1 MNKVMVVVF
10 DGEKRAYEGLSA
22 LNDLHREGSVTRYA
36 DAVIAKDASG
46 KVSVRRSP
54 ESDPEGTL
62 LGFLLGSLA
71 GVLAGPVGF
80 AVGAGTGTLIG
91 AAFDLSAAGIGAD
104 FIDEVSEF
112 LVPGK
117 AALITEIEEEWQTPL
132 DTRMEALGGQ
142 VFRRNRTQ
150 VEDAYYE
157 KQITAFEAEL
167 DALDAEMEQAS
178 AERKARLTAK
188 VEETQRKLR
197 AKRDELKTHIEAVKR
212 EGDAKME
219 SLRQQITTANQEQKK
234 RLESRLAQVRADYER
249 RSAKLQQAWE
259 LTKAAL
265 AP

>member
-10 DGEKRAYEGLSA
+10 DGEKQAYEGLRA
-22 LNDLHREGSVTRYA
+22 VNDLHREGSITLYA
-36 DAVIAKDASG
+36 GAVIAKDTSG
-46 KVSVRRSP
+46 KVSMRRSP
-54 ESDPEGTL
+54 DGEPEGTL
-62 LGFLLGSLA
+62 LGFILGSLA
-71 GVLAGPVGF
+71 GVLAGPVGL

-91 AAFDLSAAGIGAD
+91 AAFDLSWAGIGAD
-104 FIDEVSEF
+104 FINEVSEF

-117 AALITEIEEEWQTPL
+117 AALITEIEEEWQTPI

-167 DALDAEMEQAS
+167 DTLDAEMEKAS

-188 VEETQRKLR
+188 VEETKRKLG
-197 AKRDELKTHIEAVKR
+197 AKRAELKSHIEAVKR

-234 RLESRLAQVRADYER
+234 RLESRLEQVRADYGR
-249 RSAKLQQAWE
+249 RSAKLHQAWE
-259 LTKAAL
+259 LTKSAL